1 MFYRSVPLDEQSKA
15 GIKALES
22 AYNMVRDV
30 LNKLPEG
37 SRTKVFAETH
47 LQQSYM
53 WSVACIEEAAVKAS
67 VAPQAPVPA
76 VPAPAV
82 PAPVVAA
89 PAVPVVAPPAPV
101 VAPPVP
107 VPIIPTFAL
116 PDMST
121 LAPPPPVAPISNTDV
136 LTNSTKDLDS
146 LMVGIKELTEQVRSG
161 LSLK

>member
-1 MFYRSVPLDEQSKA
+1 MFYRSVPLDEQSNA

-22 AYNMVRDV
+22 AYTMVRDV

-53 WSVACIEEAAVKAS
+53 WSVACIEEAAVNAS
-67 VAPQAPVPA
+67 VAPQAPA
-76 VPAPAV
+76 Q
-82 PAPVVAA
+82 APVV
-89 PAVPVVAPPAPV
+89 PPPAPPV

-116 PDMST
+116 PDMSN
-121 LAPPPPVAPISNTDV
+121 LVPPVAPAPISNTDV

-146 LMVGIKELTEQVRSG
+146 LMAGIKELTEQVRSG
-161 LSLK
+161 LSL

>member
-67 VAPQAPVPA
+67 VAPQAPA
-76 VPAPAV
+76 Q
-82 PAPVVAA
+82 APVVPPPA
-89 PAVPVVAPPAPV
+89 PPAAPPAPP
-101 VAPPVP
+101 AP
-107 VPIIPTFAL
+107 ILPTFAL